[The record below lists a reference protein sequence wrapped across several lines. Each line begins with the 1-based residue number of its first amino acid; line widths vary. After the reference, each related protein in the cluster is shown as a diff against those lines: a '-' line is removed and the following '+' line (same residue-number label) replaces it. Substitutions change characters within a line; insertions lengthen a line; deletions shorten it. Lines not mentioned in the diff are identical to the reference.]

1 MDYEQQALVCVV
13 THPADLERAGRG
25 WYRIPVARAPRGL
38 AAEYLAFYLTA
49 AFGEQRWSIRSI
61 AAVQAVRLAQRAE
74 LLPEEPLHPRASQ
87 RYYCFELGA
96 LQDLP
101 APIPSRRLRR
111 TTFIPTTIS
120 ALLAARDVSQLRR
133 ASQAELPDVWGAG
146 IGRRAVIR

>member
-74 LLPEEPLHPRASQ
+74 LLPEE
-87 RYYCFELGA
+87 
-96 LQDLP
+96 DLP

-111 TTFIPTTIS
+111 ITFIPTTMS
-120 ALLAARDVSQLRR
+120 ALLAARDVSQLWR